1 MDRHDDG
8 VNRHRFGSF
17 VCGDLSSDEIR
28 GFFGDERRETD
39 LSDDEAT
46 ETEDLTQRKY
56 NDLREQAK
64 LGNLY
69 AGYRLSRILFDED
82 SPYYDE
88 YDGAYYL
95 ESSAKQG
102 YHVAQYRLGKM
113 ICEGVYY
120 RRVPENAEYWLLLSA
135 KQNNQYAEMLLGRLY
150 LHGDFLRLNKKAGV
164 DLMYDAIRH
173 GNSHAAYTLGKY
185 YADGKCLKK
194 DIPKAIALLEQA
206 AQMGDIHAEYR
217 LAKIYLFESDC
228 FDWQKAVE
236 HLNTSAHKG
245 NENAYRAL
253 QNMSRNT
260 VISITTGIADLVVD
274 LSAMFDERPAV
285 EDCTTIP
292 EHRERKKYEYEQS
305 L

>member
-1 MDRHDDG
+1 MITLLQ
-8 VNRHRFGSF
+8 VTI
-17 VCGDLSSDEIR
+17 LS
-28 GFFGDERRETD
+28 
-39 LSDDEAT
+39 
-46 ETEDLTQRKY
+46 Y
-56 NDLREQAK
+56 NDLREQAE

-113 ICEGVYY
+113 IYEGGYY

-135 KQNNQYAEMLLGRLY
+135 KQNNQHAEALLGRLY
-150 LHGDFLRLNKKAGV
+150 LIGDFLRLDKKAGV
-164 DLMYDAIRH
+164 DLLYDAIRH
-173 GNSHAAYTLGKY
+173 GNAHAAYTLGKY

-236 HLNTSAHKG
+236 YLNTAAHKG

-253 QNMSRNT
+253 QNMSQST
-260 VISITTGIADLVVD
+260 VISITTGIADLVGD
-274 LSAMFDERPAV
+274 LFAMFNKRPAV
-285 EDCTTIP
+285 EDCTTMP

>member
-1 MDRHDDG
+1 M
-8 VNRHRFGSF
+8 
-17 VCGDLSSDEIR
+17 
-28 GFFGDERRETD
+28 FFKNERQESD
-39 LSDDEAT
+39 LSDDEPT
-46 ETEDLTQRKY
+46 ETDKWSQQKY
-56 NDLREQAK
+56 DDLREQAE

-113 ICEGVYY
+113 IYMGDYY
-120 RRVPENAEYWLLLSA
+120 RRIPENAEYWLTLSA
-135 KQNNQYAEMLLGRLY
+135 KQNNPYAEALLGRLY
-150 LHGDFLRLNKKAGV
+150 LTGNFLRPDRKAGV
-164 DLMYDAIRH
+164 DLLCDAIRH
-173 GNSHAAYTLGKY
+173 GNAHAAYTLGKY

-236 HLNTSAHKG
+236 YLNTAAHKG
-245 NENAYRAL
+245 NENAYLAL

-260 VISITTGIADLVVD
+260 VISITIGIADLVGD
-274 LSAMFDERPAV
+274 LSAVFNKRPAV
-285 EDCTTIP
+285 EDCTTMP

>member
-1 MDRHDDG
+1 MDHHDDG

-28 GFFGDERRETD
+28 TFFRDEQSKDDRLDDEPPETD
-39 LSDDEAT
+39 GWAK
-46 ETEDLTQRKY
+46 RKY
-56 NDLREQAK
+56 DDLREQAE

-82 SPYYDE
+82 SPYYDA

-102 YHVAQYRLGKM
+102 YHVAQYWLGKM
-113 ICEGVYY
+113 IYEGGYY

-135 KQNNQYAEMLLGRLY
+135 KQNNQHAEALLGRLY
-150 LHGDFLRLNKKAGV
+150 LTGDFLRLDRKAGV
-164 DLMYDAIRH
+164 DLLYDAIRH
-173 GNSHAAYTLGKY
+173 GNAHAAYTLGKY

-206 AQMGDIHAEYR
+206 AQMGNIHAEYR

-236 HLNTSAHKG
+236 YLNTAAHKG

-260 VISITTGIADLVVD
+260 VISITTGIADLVGD

-285 EDCTTIP
+285 EDCTTMP